1 MDGMGAAA
9 REAAVL
15 LRKHRNDTVHI
26 VTHIDA
32 DALSA
37 AGIAASALRRA
48 GIEYRVT
55 YCKSLD
61 DATLARIR
69 DDNAPVRWLTDLGSA
84 VHDRLGGAPKIITDH
99 HEVDRPEGALAFPHV
114 NPHVQGIEAD
124 DSISGAGC
132 AYLVACALDPRNADL
147 AANAVVGALGDLQD
161 LRLGR
166 LDGLNR
172 RILADGEAHGVIRVR
187 RGLRF
192 FGRSSRPL
200 PKFLRYADPPIPG
213 LGDSE
218 DDIVEFLVAH
228 EIRVRDGTRW
238 RTWFDLDESESGR
251 LVAALESRWRGAALP
266 LARLHGEVYDLPREQ
281 EPELRCAKEFATLLN
296 STARYDRPEVGL
308 ALAMGERERTLVEAR
323 ALLQGHRRSLGD
335 ALQLANRLG
344 LTPLGPIAYYHAGSE
359 IRDTILGIVTGIL
372 LGSGKAG
379 TDRIVVGLADNR
391 AGAIKVSA
399 RAPDPLVRAGAD
411 LSLALRGAAESV
423 GGNGGGHAGA
433 AGATI
438 PIGSET
444 RFLEAL
450 SATLK
455 HQIAG
460 EIKSTTL

>member
-1 MDGMGAAA
+1 MGRAA
-9 REAAVL
+9 RDAAKL
-15 LRKHRNDTVHI
+15 LREHRNEAVHI

-37 AGIAASALRRA
+37 AGIAATALKRA
-48 GIEYRVT
+48 AIEYRVT

-69 DDNAPVRWLTDLGSA
+69 DDNASLRWFTDLGSA
-84 VHDRLGGAPKIITDH
+84 VHDRLGPGDKIITDH

-114 NPHVQGIEAD
+114 NPHLQGVEGD

-132 AYLVACALDPRNADL
+132 AYLVATALDPRNADL

-161 LRLGR
+161 QRLGR

-172 RILADGEAHGVIRVR
+172 RILSDGEAHGVLRAR
-187 RGLRF
+187 SGLRF
-192 FGRSSRPL
+192 FGRSTRSL
-200 PKFLRYADPPIPG
+200 PKFLRYADPAIPG
-213 LGDSE
+213 LGE
-218 DDIVEFLVAH
+218 TDDAIVEFLVEH
-228 EIRVRDGTRW
+228 QIRVRDGSRW
-238 RTWFDLDESESGR
+238 RTWLDLEPLEAKR
-251 LVAALESRWRGAALP
+251 LAEAIEARWRQGDLP
-266 LARLHGEVYDLPREQ
+266 LERLHGEVYDLPRES

-308 ALAMGERERTLVEAR
+308 ALVMGERDRTVTEAR
-323 ALLQGHRRSLGD
+323 TLLQGHRRSLGD

-344 LTPLGPIAYYHAGSE
+344 LTHLGPIAYYHAGAE

-372 LGSGKAG
+372 LGNGKAG
-379 TDRIVVGLADNR
+379 PDRIVVGLADNR
-391 AGAIKVSA
+391 AGAIKVSS
-399 RAPDPLVRAGAD
+399 RAPEALVRLGAD
-411 LSLALRGAAESV
+411 LSAAVRRAAESV

-438 PIGSET
+438 PPGTEP

-450 SATLK
+450 SVGLTG
-455 HQIAG
+455 QIAG
-460 EIKSTTL
+460 AIKSTSL